1 MIKMKNAISLLVS
14 SVIFLIIILNIDVI
28 SERVKQIFTSNRE
41 VIINPSN
48 DYKRNFTYKFVKQ
61 LDKKEDYEPHSYE
74 DLLNIFYSA
83 LNEGWDEFEF
93 YCPTDYLYCLEDV
106 SKISYDEILLS
117 NINNFVNPYNSYSTI
132 KTLYDDTGA
141 VTIKI
146 THLYNK
152 DEIEKLDKDI
162 NKLIKENINDEMNS
176 KEKIRAIHDYI
187 INNTKY
193 DQKKGNGN
201 ESEYDSSRIGGVL
214 YDHYSICSGYA
225 DTMAVILDKLNIP
238 NFKISSANHVWN
250 AVYLDNKWYHLDLT
264 WDDPITASGEDIL
277 DHSYFLIDSQKLSE
291 LNRDD
296 KEHNFDEKVYLE
308 FTEN

>member
-1 MIKMKNAISLLVS
+1 MKNAISLLVS
-14 SVIFLIIILNIDVI
+14 SIIFLIIILNIDVI
-28 SERVKQIFTSNRE
+28 GERVKQIFTSNRE
-41 VIINPSN
+41 IIINSSN

-74 DLLNIFYSA
+74 DLLNIFYST

-106 SKISYDEILLS
+106 SKISYDQVLLS

-152 DEIEKLDKDI
+152 DEIEKLDNDI
-162 NKLIKENINDEMNS
+162 NKLIDENVNDEMDT

-193 DQKKGNGN
+193 DQQRGNGN

-264 WDDPITASGEDIL
+264 WDDPIMASGEEVL
-277 DHSYFLIDSQKLSE
+277 DHSYFLIDSQKLNE

-296 KEHNFDEKVYLE
+296 KEHDFDENVYLE